1 MSEPDAVYFH
11 VPGWRLI
18 AYPGSWV
25 APLNAAAIAAF
36 LAVVAVGIGRGWLTI
51 KGLLLGVWLGL
62 AAVVV
67 ATAAS
72 YAAWS
77 VIKRGRPA
85 IPPKFYQGSPEIA
98 AMLAALGIV
107 AAVVVYLPS
116 LRRARAANLA
126 VGGLFW
132 WLMLADA
139 SAIAL
144 PGGSYLFLWPL
155 MFGLLGVA
163 ISGRRPDSAMG
174 RVATYLGAVPA
185 LVLMSTT
192 IQSLCVALGPTL
204 PFVTAPPAALL
215 VVALVPLLAR
225 IMPAS

>member
-1 MSEPDAVYFH
+1 
-11 VPGWRLI
+11 
-18 AYPGSWV
+18 
-25 APLNAAAIAAF
+25 LNGAAIAAF
-36 LAVVAVGIGRGWLTI
+36 LAVVAVGINRGWLTTR
-51 KGLLLGVWLGL
+51 GLLLGVRLGL
-62 AAVVV
+62 AAVLV

-72 YAAWS
+72 YAAWA

-85 IPPKFYQGSPEIA
+85 TPPKFYQGSPEIA

-107 AAVVVYLPS
+107 AALIVYLPF
-116 LRRARAANLA
+116 LRRAKLANLA

-144 PGGSYLFLWPL
+144 PGGTYLFLWPL
-155 MFGLLGVA
+155 VFGLLAVA
-163 ISGRRPDSAMG
+163 ISGRMPDSMVG

-192 IQSLCVALGPTL
+192 IQSLCVALGPTS
-204 PFVTAPPAALL
+204 PFVTAPAAALL
-215 VVALVPLLAR
+215 VVALVPLLGKLVGGSS
-225 IMPAS
+225 PPVS